1 MRYTLDVVASLAM
14 VESNS
19 PSIALVDGG
28 QKEKFPAYTDAGE
41 EPLFP
46 TDVDVE
52 STLAPVPH
60 KPITHGL
67 RATLRHLRRVGGFF
81 AYWRGLHISIM
92 YGLSYAFLSNIL
104 SSVIF
109 GRGLFGNVVVSM
121 LTSLLL
127 VRLHMLLTHRMIAYP
142 RTESSMLAL
151 VPRTLCKPLILPT
164 LAYAAAQQAMLLL
177 AHLLDLSNSPDNAL
191 RAIETNDTA
200 QLASLTLRVLA
211 VLLSAGVMA
220 FYVLLPARATLTRV
234 EAFLLPEDAQPLVPL
249 AFDVDLTACGSSR
262 ALFAAAW
269 RSFDTP
275 ARLHMLK
282 LYAKILGLQTVVS
295 VFGMMV
301 MAGQVY
307 LIRGDSLGVFWTSA
321 RAQLQL
327 MALGAQ

>member
-1 MRYTLDVVASLAM
+1 
-14 VESNS
+14 
-19 PSIALVDGG
+19 
-28 QKEKFPAYTDAGE
+28 
-41 EPLFP
+41 
-46 TDVDVE
+46 
-52 STLAPVPH
+52 
-60 KPITHGL
+60 
-67 RATLRHLRRVGGFF
+67 
-81 AYWRGLHISIM
+81 
-92 YGLSYAFLSNIL
+92 
-104 SSVIF
+104 
-109 GRGLFGNVVVSM
+109 
-121 LTSLLL
+121 
-127 VRLHMLLTHRMIAYP
+127 
-142 RTESSMLAL
+142 MLAL

-191 RAIETNDTA
+191 RAIEMNDTA

-307 LIRGDSLGVFWTSA
+307 LIRGDSLGVFLTSA
-321 RAQLQL
+321 RARSDLPPHIAHYLSRSLISTFGQTSD
-327 MALGAQ
+327 